1 STLALRI
8 HYSMDAPPC
17 DINAHW
23 DCGIVNHSRYSVM
36 HGVPV
41 AAIGMAGY
49 AIIAILA
56 LARRYR
62 LLLAASIAG
71 LAFALYLTNIEARI
85 LQIWCL
91 YCVISQTIIALITLL
106 SIIPA
111 IRSRKATPH
120 PLLPAGGKRATARY
134 AGPSMPALQS
144 AGHLLLPLR
153 PAWGSARP
161 LHSPA

>member
-1 STLALRI
+1 MRYLIALFAIAGIVVSTLALRI

-36 HGVPV
+36 FGIPV
-41 AAIGMAGY
+41 AVVGMAGY

-62 LLLAASIAG
+62 LLLAASLIG
-71 LAFALYLTNIEARI
+71 LAYALYLTSIEARI

-106 SIIPA
+106 AIVTA
-111 IRSRKATPH
+111 IRSRKATP
-120 PLLPAGGKRATARY
+120 
-134 AGPSMPALQS
+134 
-144 AGHLLLPLR
+144 
-153 PAWGSARP
+153 
-161 LHSPA
+161 

>member
-1 STLALRI
+1 MRYIIALLAIAGIVASTLALRI

-49 AIIAILA
+49 AVIAILA
-56 LARRYR
+56 FARRYR
-62 LLLAASIAG
+62 LLLAAAVAG
-71 LAFALYLTNIEARI
+71 LAFALYLTSIEARI

-106 SIIPA
+106 SIVPA
-111 IRSRKATPH
+111 IRSRKATP
-120 PLLPAGGKRATARY
+120 
-134 AGPSMPALQS
+134 
-144 AGHLLLPLR
+144 
-153 PAWGSARP
+153 
-161 LHSPA
+161 

>member
-1 STLALRI
+1 MRYIIALLAIAGIAVSTLALRI

-36 HGVPV
+36 QGVPV

-62 LLLAASIAG
+62 LLLAASVAG
-71 LAFALYLTNIEARI
+71 LAFALYLTSIEARI

-106 SIIPA
+106 SIAAA
-111 IRSRKATPH
+111 IRSRAST
-120 PLLPAGGKRATARY
+120 
-134 AGPSMPALQS
+134 S
-144 AGHLLLPLR
+144 
-153 PAWGSARP
+153 
-161 LHSPA
+161 

>member
-1 STLALRI
+1 MRYIIALLAIAGLVASTLALRI

-62 LLLAASIAG
+62 LLLAASVVG
-71 LAFALYLTNIEARI
+71 LAFALYLTSIEARI

-106 SIIPA
+106 SIAAA
-111 IRSRKATPH
+111 IRSRKATP
-120 PLLPAGGKRATARY
+120 
-134 AGPSMPALQS
+134 
-144 AGHLLLPLR
+144 
-153 PAWGSARP
+153 
-161 LHSPA
+161 

>member
-1 STLALRI
+1 
-8 HYSMDAPPC
+8 MDAPPC

-23 DCGIVNHSRYSVM
+23 DCGIVNHSRYSVV

-49 AIIAILA
+49 AIIALLA

-71 LAFALYLTNIEARI
+71 LAFALYLTSIEARI

-106 SIIPA
+106 SIVPA
-111 IRSRKATPH
+111 IRSRKATP
-120 PLLPAGGKRATARY
+120 
-134 AGPSMPALQS
+134 
-144 AGHLLLPLR
+144 
-153 PAWGSARP
+153 
-161 LHSPA
+161 

>member
-1 STLALRI
+1 MRYIIALLAIAGIVASTLALRI

-62 LLLAASIAG
+62 LLLAASVAG
-71 LAFALYLTNIEARI
+71 LAFALYLTSIEARI

-111 IRSRKATPH
+111 IRSRKATP
-120 PLLPAGGKRATARY
+120 
-134 AGPSMPALQS
+134 
-144 AGHLLLPLR
+144 
-153 PAWGSARP
+153 
-161 LHSPA
+161 

>member
-1 STLALRI
+1 MRYIIALLAIAGIVASTLALRI

-62 LLLAASIAG
+62 LLLATSVAG
-71 LAFALYLTNIEARI
+71 LAFALYLTSIEARI

-106 SIIPA
+106 SIVPA
-111 IRSRKATPH
+111 IRSQKAT
-120 PLLPAGGKRATARY
+120 
-134 AGPSMPALQS
+134 Q
-144 AGHLLLPLR
+144 
-153 PAWGSARP
+153 
-161 LHSPA
+161 

>member
-1 STLALRI
+1 MRYIIALLAIAGIAVSTLALRI

-62 LLLAASIAG
+62 LLLATSVAG
-71 LAFALYLTNIEARI
+71 LAFALYLTSIEARI

-106 SIIPA
+106 SIAAA
-111 IRSRKATPH
+111 IRSRKATP
-120 PLLPAGGKRATARY
+120 
-134 AGPSMPALQS
+134 
-144 AGHLLLPLR
+144 
-153 PAWGSARP
+153 
-161 LHSPA
+161 

>member
-1 STLALRI
+1 MRYIIALLAIAGIVASTLALRI

-49 AIIAILA
+49 AVIAILA

-62 LLLAASIAG
+62 LLLAASVAG
-71 LAFALYLTNIEARI
+71 LAFALYLTSIEARI

-91 YCVISQTIIALITLL
+91 YCVISQTIIALITLF
-106 SIIPA
+106 SIA
-111 IRSRKATPH
+111 AVIRSRKATP
-120 PLLPAGGKRATARY
+120 
-134 AGPSMPALQS
+134 
-144 AGHLLLPLR
+144 
-153 PAWGSARP
+153 
-161 LHSPA
+161 